1 MGMLG
6 YEWLLLQ
13 RNKVTKIYFLTS
25 FAASI
30 VCGTLSFLIKKAEFH
45 IPVQEAMMAFFALGA
60 PLYIY
65 SIYSFSWESSFVRI
79 SLKDDSYFDS
89 LVNAK
94 LYGNFV
100 FPTLALLL
108 SAPFFYG
115 FVELGAMRML
125 FIAWIYSV
133 GPGNLMTLWLTSY
146 WIKKV
151 DWYEDRL
158 EIIKQPPAHI
168 LIVLAN
174 IVFFLAIYYLSN
186 LFDLGL
192 LILFMVSVLFWLILK
207 PIMIKHTI
215 RNLKNIT
222 YAIPEQHID

>member
-1 MGMLG
+1 MLI
-6 YEWLLLQ
+6 YEWFLLQ
-13 RNKVTKIYFLTS
+13 RNKVSRIYFLTS

-30 VCGTLSFLIKKAEFH
+30 VCGVLLFFIKKAEFE
-45 IPVQEAMMAFFALGA
+45 IPFQEAMMAFFALGA

-65 SIYSFSWESSFVRI
+65 WIYSFSWESSFVRI

-100 FPTLALLL
+100 LPTLALLL
-108 SAPFFYG
+108 SVLLFYG
-115 FVELGAMRML
+115 FVELAAMRPL

-133 GPGNLMTLWLTSY
+133 IPGNLMTLWLTSY

-151 DWYEDRL
+151 DWYEDRF

-168 LIVLAN
+168 LIVFAN

-186 LFDLGL
+186 LFDFGL
-192 LILFMVSVLFWLILK
+192 LILLIVSMLFWLILK
-207 PIMIKHTI
+207 PIMIKHTK

-222 YAIPEQHID
+222 YAIPEQYID